1 MNYSKL
7 LLEADKAN
15 INYPDLIKPT
25 VLWRI
30 KNSDTG
36 YSRYTASS
44 VYLSFSFVMDKNLKF
59 PELGFN
65 LMKNYSLNQRPLCF
79 LTEEDAK
86 QFYDIYKDK
95 APDLKID
102 QLSVGKGRGGIEL
115 VRISKDGSIPVYGL
129 KSSVEYLLNYPD
141 NKVPEYVKKRLDG
154 NVLISDEQKAKDAKK
169 QKAKDKQ
176 KVFIDNYFSALRELT
191 GIAKIIDEPKV
202 ETDPDFILSLGPR
215 KNPLITAIFNAVLS
229 NGLAQIYVDMMFN
242 LKKGVSIARI
252 VISNDY
258 LFDNSVINV
267 FNSMNNDYSLPVRIT
282 VDNEPPINRILY
294 YKKCD
299 NITSD
304 LNKDEIKNILNNYI
318 KDLIKCLNDLSDEEV
333 I

>member
-1 MNYSKL
+1 MNYSQL
-7 LLEADKAN
+7 LSEAAQAN
-15 INYPDLIKPT
+15 IEYPDLIKPT

-30 KNSDTG
+30 KNSDNS

-65 LMKNYSLNQRPLCF
+65 LTKNYSLNQRPLCF

-154 NVLISDEQKAKDAKK
+154 NVLISDEQKAKDAKE

-191 GIAKIIDEPKV
+191 GIAKIIDDSKV
-202 ETDPDFILSLGPR
+202 ETNPDFTLGPH
-215 KNPLITAIFNAVLS
+215 KNLIIAAIFNAVLS
-229 NGLAQIYVDMMFN
+229 NGPAQIYVEMTFN
-242 LKKGVSIARI
+242 LRKGVSIERI
-252 VISNDY
+252 AISNDY
-258 LFDNSVINV
+258 LFDNSVIKV
-267 FNSMNNDYSLPVRIT
+267 FNSMEIGYSLPVRIA
-282 VDNEPPINRILY
+282 VDHEPLISKILY

-299 NITSD
+299 NITPD
-304 LNKDEIKNILNNYI
+304 LSKDEIKNILTNYI
-318 KDLIKCLNDLSDEEV
+318 KDLIRCLNELSEED
-333 I
+333 II

>member
-1 MNYSKL
+1 MEKQEYVIAFGYGIKEKNFSNSYG
-7 LLEADKAN
+7 D
-15 INYPDLIKPT
+15 IRVLIAHFKNDGTYHPST
-25 VLWRI
+25 I
-30 KNSDTG
+30 KSNVGGIDRH
-36 YSRYTASS
+36 YVR
-44 VYLSFSFVMDKNLKF
+44 
-59 PELGFN
+59 
-65 LMKNYSLNQRPLCF
+65 F

-141 NKVPEYVKKRLDG
+141 SKVPEYVKKRLDG

-176 KVFIDNYFSALRELT
+176 KVFIDNYFSALHELT
-191 GIAKIIDEPKV
+191 GIAKIIDDSKV
-202 ETDPDFILSLGPR
+202 ETNPDFTLSSR
-215 KNPLITAIFNAVLS
+215 KNPIIAAIFNAVLS
-229 NGLAQIYVDMMFN
+229 NGPAQIYVEMTFN
-242 LKKGVSIARI
+242 LRKGVSIERI
-252 VISNDY
+252 AISNDY
-258 LFDNSVINV
+258 LFDYLVINA
-267 FNSMNNDYSLPVRIT
+267 FNSMESGYSLPVRIT
-282 VDNEPPINRILY
+282 VDTEPPINRILY

-299 NITSD
+299 NITPD
-304 LNKDEIKNILNNYI
+304 LSKDEIKNILTNYI
-318 KDLIKCLNDLSDEEV
+318 KDLIKCLNELSEEDV

>member
-1 MNYSKL
+1 MNYSQL
-7 LLEADKAN
+7 LSEADEAN
-15 INYPDLIKPT
+15 ITYPDLIKPT

-30 KNSDTG
+30 KNSDDS

-65 LMKNYSLNQRPLCF
+65 LTKNYSLNQRPLCF

-86 QFYDIYKDK
+86 QFYNIYKDK

-154 NVLISDEQKAKDAKK
+154 NVLISVEQKAKDAKK

-176 KVFIDNYFSALRELT
+176 KVFIDNYFSALYELT
-191 GIAKIIDEPKV
+191 GIAKIIDECKL
-202 ETDPDFILSLGPR
+202 ETDPDVSFGPR
-215 KNPLITAIFNAVLS
+215 KNPIIAAIFNAVLS
-229 NGLAQIYVDMMFN
+229 NGPAQIYVEMTFN
-242 LKKGVSIARI
+242 LRKGVSIERI
-252 VISNDY
+252 AISNDY

-267 FNSMNNDYSLPVRIT
+267 FNSMESGYSLPVRIT

-299 NITSD
+299 NITPNLS
-304 LNKDEIKNILNNYI
+304 KDEIKNILNNYI
-318 KDLIKCLNDLSDEEV
+318 KDLIKCLNELSEEDV

>member
-1 MNYSKL
+1 MNYSQL
-7 LLEADKAN
+7 LSEANQAT

-30 KNSDTG
+30 KNSDNG

-65 LMKNYSLNQRPLCF
+65 LTKNYSLNQRPLCF

-115 VRISKDGSIPVYGL
+115 VRISKDGSIPVYGS
-129 KSSVEYLLNYPD
+129 KSSVEYLLNYDD

-154 NVLISDEQKAKDAKK
+154 DVLISDEQKAKDAKK

-176 KVFIDNYFSALRELT
+176 KVFIDNYFSALHELT
-191 GIAKIIDEPKV
+191 GIAKIIDECKV
-202 ETDPDFILSLGPR
+202 ETDPDFSFGPR
-215 KNPLITAIFNAVLS
+215 KNPVITAIFNAVLS
-229 NGLAQIYVDMMFN
+229 NGLAQILVNMIFN
-242 LKKGVSIARI
+242 PRKGISIELIA
-252 VISNDY
+252 VSNDY
-258 LFDNSVINV
+258 LFDQSVINV

-294 YKKCD
+294 YKNCD
-299 NITSD
+299 NITPD
-304 LNKDEIKNILNNYI
+304 LSKDEIKNILNNYI
-318 KDLIKCLNDLSDEEV
+318 KDLIKCLNELSEEEV

>member
-7 LLEADKAN
+7 LLEADEAN
-15 INYPDLIKPT
+15 ITYPDLIKPT

-30 KNSDTG
+30 KNSDDG

-65 LMKNYSLNQRPLCF
+65 LTKNYSLNQRPLCF

-86 QFYDIYKDK
+86 QFYNIYKDK

-191 GIAKIIDEPKV
+191 GIAKIIDECKV
-202 ETDPDFILSLGPR
+202 ETDPDFPFGPR
-215 KNPLITAIFNAVLS
+215 KNPIIAAIFNAVLS
-229 NGLAQIYVDMMFN
+229 NGLAQIYVDMTFN
-242 LKKGVSIARI
+242 PRKGVSIERI
-252 VISNDY
+252 AISNDY

-299 NITSD
+299 NITPNLS
-304 LNKDEIKNILNNYI
+304 KDEIKNILNNYI
-318 KDLIKCLNDLSDEEV
+318 KDLIKCLNELSEEDV

>member
-1 MNYSKL
+1 MNYSQL
-7 LLEADKAN
+7 LSEADEAN
-15 INYPDLIKPT
+15 ITYPDLIKPT

-30 KNSDTG
+30 KNSDDS

-65 LMKNYSLNQRPLCF
+65 LTKNYSLNQRPLCF

-176 KVFIDNYFSALRELT
+176 KVFIDNYFSALHELT
-191 GIAKIIDEPKV
+191 GIAKIIDECKL
-202 ETDPDFILSLGPR
+202 ETDPDVSFGPR
-215 KNPLITAIFNAVLS
+215 KNPIIAAIFNAVLS
-229 NGLAQIYVDMMFN
+229 NGPAQIYVEMTFN
-242 LKKGVSIARI
+242 LRKGVSIERI
-252 VISNDY
+252 AISNDY

-267 FNSMNNDYSLPVRIT
+267 FNSMESGYSLPVRIT

-299 NITSD
+299 NITSN
-304 LNKDEIKNILNNYI
+304 LSKDEIKNILNNYI
-318 KDLIKCLNDLSDEEV
+318 KDLIKCLNELSEED
-333 I
+333 II

>member
-1 MNYSKL
+1 MNYSQL
-7 LLEADKAN
+7 LSEADEAN
-15 INYPDLIKPT
+15 ITYPDLIKPT

-30 KNSDTG
+30 KNSDDS

-65 LMKNYSLNQRPLCF
+65 LTKNYSLNQRPLCF

-86 QFYDIYKDK
+86 QFYNIYKDK

-176 KVFIDNYFSALRELT
+176 KVFIDNYFSALHELT
-191 GIAKIIDEPKV
+191 GIAKIIDECKL
-202 ETDPDFILSLGPR
+202 ETDPDVSFGPR
-215 KNPLITAIFNAVLS
+215 KNPIIAAIFNAVLS
-229 NGLAQIYVDMMFN
+229 NGPAQIYVEMTFN
-242 LKKGVSIARI
+242 LRKGVSIERI
-252 VISNDY
+252 AISNDY

-267 FNSMNNDYSLPVRIT
+267 FNSMESGYSLPVRIT

-299 NITSD
+299 NITPNLS
-304 LNKDEIKNILNNYI
+304 KDEIKNILNNYI
-318 KDLIKCLNDLSDEEV
+318 KDLIKCLNELSEED
-333 I
+333 II

>member
-1 MNYSKL
+1 MNYSQL
-7 LLEADKAN
+7 LSEADEAN
-15 INYPDLIKPT
+15 ITYPDLIKPT

-30 KNSDTG
+30 KNSDDS

-65 LMKNYSLNQRPLCF
+65 LTKNYSLNQRPLCF

-86 QFYDIYKDK
+86 QFYNIYKDK

-176 KVFIDNYFSALRELT
+176 KVFIDNYFSALHELT
-191 GIAKIIDEPKV
+191 GIAKIIDDSKL
-202 ETDPDFILSLGPR
+202 ETDPDFSFGPR
-215 KNPLITAIFNAVLS
+215 KNPVIAAIFNAVLS
-229 NGLAQIYVDMMFN
+229 NGPAQIYVEMTFN
-242 LKKGVSIARI
+242 LRKGVSIERI
-252 VISNDY
+252 AISNDY

-267 FNSMNNDYSLPVRIT
+267 FNSMESGYSLPVRIT

-299 NITSD
+299 NITPNLS
-304 LNKDEIKNILNNYI
+304 KDEIKNILNNYI
-318 KDLIKCLNDLSDEEV
+318 KDLIKCLNELSEEDV

>member
-1 MNYSKL
+1 MNYSQL
-7 LLEADKAN
+7 LSEAAQAN
-15 INYPDLIKPT
+15 IEYPDLIKPT

-30 KNSDTG
+30 KNSDNG

-65 LMKNYSLNQRPLCF
+65 LTKNYSLNQRPLCF

-141 NKVPEYVKKRLDG
+141 SKVPEYVKKRLDG

-176 KVFIDNYFSALRELT
+176 KVFIDNYFSALHELT
-191 GIAKIIDEPKV
+191 GIAKIIDDSKV
-202 ETDPDFILSLGPR
+202 ETDPDFTLSPR
-215 KNPLITAIFNAVLS
+215 KNPIIAAIFNAVLS
-229 NGLAQIYVDMMFN
+229 NGPAQIYVEMTFN
-242 LKKGVSIARI
+242 LRKGVSIERI
-252 VISNDY
+252 AISNDY

-267 FNSMNNDYSLPVRIT
+267 FNSMESGYSLPVRIT
-282 VDNEPPINRILY
+282 VDNEPPINKILY

-299 NITSD
+299 NITPD
-304 LNKDEIKNILNNYI
+304 LSKDEIKNILTNYI
-318 KDLIKCLNDLSDEEV
+318 KDLIKCLNELSEEDV

>member
-1 MNYSKL
+1 MNYSQL
-7 LLEADKAN
+7 LSEADEAN
-15 INYPDLIKPT
+15 ITYPDLIKPT

-30 KNSDTG
+30 KNSDDS

-65 LMKNYSLNQRPLCF
+65 LTKNYSLNQRPLCF

-86 QFYDIYKDK
+86 QFYNIYKDK

-176 KVFIDNYFSALRELT
+176 KVFIDNYFSALHELT
-191 GIAKIIDEPKV
+191 GIAKIIDECKL
-202 ETDPDFILSLGPR
+202 ETDPDVSFGPR
-215 KNPLITAIFNAVLS
+215 KNPIIAAIFNAVLS
-229 NGLAQIYVDMMFN
+229 NGPAQIYIEMTFN
-242 LKKGVSIARI
+242 LRKGVSIERI
-252 VISNDY
+252 AISNDY

-267 FNSMNNDYSLPVRIT
+267 FNSMESGYSLPVRIT

-299 NITSD
+299 NITPNLS
-304 LNKDEIKNILNNYI
+304 KDEIKNILNNYI
-318 KDLIKCLNDLSDEEV
+318 KDLIKCLNELSEED
-333 I
+333 II

>member
-1 MNYSKL
+1 
-7 LLEADKAN
+7 
-15 INYPDLIKPT
+15 
-25 VLWRI
+25 
-30 KNSDTG
+30 
-36 YSRYTASS
+36 
-44 VYLSFSFVMDKNLKF
+44 MDKNLKF

-65 LMKNYSLNQRPLCF
+65 LTKNYSLNQRPLCF

-86 QFYDIYKDK
+86 QFYNIYKDK

-176 KVFIDNYFSALRELT
+176 KVFIDNYFSALHELT
-191 GIAKIIDEPKV
+191 GIAKIIDECKL
-202 ETDPDFILSLGPR
+202 ETDPDVSFGPR
-215 KNPLITAIFNAVLS
+215 KNPIIAAIFNAVLS
-229 NGLAQIYVDMMFN
+229 NGPAQIYVEMTFN
-242 LKKGVSIARI
+242 LRKGVSIERI
-252 VISNDY
+252 AISNDY

-267 FNSMNNDYSLPVRIT
+267 FNSMESGYSLPVRIT

-299 NITSD
+299 NITPNLS
-304 LNKDEIKNILNNYI
+304 KDEIKNILNNYI
-318 KDLIKCLNDLSDEEV
+318 KDLIKCLNELSEEDV